1 MTVTR
6 TRPEVSPPI
15 TLQEL
20 ALLFLWMG
28 IIGFGGGMA
37 VVSMLQRELVDRR
50 RVMLPDEFLHGVALG
65 QILGPAAVNTAIFV
79 GSRSYGPL
87 GGLLCAT
94 AFVTPS
100 VVLVTILS
108 WLYFTY
114 HALPALQA
122 VLIGL
127 GPVVIAL
134 ITSAAWSMGRVAVRT
149 PLAAM
154 TLVAAIACAL
164 LNVNSIAILGFG
176 ALLGLI
182 GGEARFRRHP
192 DNTPPARVAVALP
205 PFTFVAALSAGATGP
220 GLVTLATTFLKSGLV
235 FVGGGFVLI
244 PILHD
249 EIVTRLGWLTPREF
263 LDGVAI
269 SNITPGPIAVL
280 ATFTGYKVHGVSGAL
295 IATIA
300 LFLPAVVLMSVLSHY
315 YTRLKNEARI
325 KDALSGLAVVVVGLV
340 MSAALRL
347 APAALH
353 SASAIAVCAVS
364 LFLIIRAGAHPA
376 LVLALGAA
384 AGIVGIVR

>member
-1 MTVTR
+1 M
-6 TRPEVSPPI
+6 
-15 TLQEL
+15 
-20 ALLFLWMG
+20 
-28 IIGFGGGMA
+28 
-37 VVSMLQRELVDRR
+37 
-50 RVMLPDEFLHGVALG
+50 
-65 QILGPAAVNTAIFV
+65 
-79 GSRSYGPL
+79 
-87 GGLLCAT
+87 
-94 AFVTPS
+94 
-100 VVLVTILS
+100 
-108 WLYFTY
+108 
-114 HALPALQA
+114 
-122 VLIGL
+122 
-127 GPVVIAL
+127 
-134 ITSAAWSMGRVAVRT
+134 
-149 PLAAM
+149 
-154 TLVAAIACAL
+154 
-164 LNVNSIAILGFG
+164 
-176 ALLGLI
+176 
-182 GGEARFRRHP
+182 
-192 DNTPPARVAVALP
+192 
-205 PFTFVAALSAGATGP
+205 
-220 GLVTLATTFLKSGLV
+220 

-325 KDALSGLAVVVVGLV
+325 KDALSGLAVVVVALV

-364 LFLIIRAGAHPA
+364 LLLIIRAGAHPA